1 MHHSSIDMNDTLQTT
16 LATTCYVYAG
26 LPFDVVKLRMQTQG
40 REGMYKGVLGSVRR
54 IAKEEGLRAL
64 GRGGT
69 PGLTSSL
76 LQNPVT
82 VAASGAVKKTMMALQ
97 LQKQATDG
105 ELSLQLAVELSIA
118 QIFVST
124 VITIPENVKCKLQFQ
139 QYRGPLGCV
148 MKIAKSEGVRGL
160 FRGYSSV
167 LLRDI
172 PSGAVTSCAMIAS
185 FVLLYPADVV
195 KSNMQTASSSKALT
209 LCGTFRSVYRQHGLR
224 GFYHGGSAAAL
235 STALSFSAFLAVLTG
250 VGRFDE

>member
-1 MHHSSIDMNDTLQTT
+1 MYHSSIDMNDTLQTT

-26 LPFDVVKLRMQTQG
+26 LPFDVVKLHMQTQG
-40 REGMYKGVLGSVRR
+40 REGMYK
-54 IAKEEGLRAL
+54 
-64 GRGGT
+64 
-69 PGLTSSL
+69 
-76 LQNPVT
+76 VT

-124 VITIPENVKCKLQFQ
+124 AITIPENVKCKLQFQ
-139 QYRGPLGCV
+139 QYRGPLDCV
-148 MKIAKSEGVRGL
+148 MKVAKSEGVRGL
-160 FRGYSSV
+160 FRGYSPV

-172 PSGAVTSCAMIAS
+172 PSGAVTSCAVIAS

-224 GFYHGGSAAAL
+224 GFYRGGSAAAL
-235 STALSFSAFLAVLTG
+235 STALSFSAFLAVLAG